1 MIRRIL
7 AAHKERTLAET
18 DLRVVFDFEYLGVA
32 LVEKPS
38 VDSRS
43 RALENPNI
51 ALVSPPPVFETLLS
65 ATDSANQL
73 NAGALEALGISGQ
86 GASVLVTD
94 SGLASGFNNHS
105 DFGFCTAPG
114 VPSFCQMASYHVLDA
129 TGDNPHGTNVA
140 GIVARTARSAKI
152 HFYDVGCTGICI
164 NGAMAMLALNEATQN
179 AATLNIVV
187 HNMSWGSAPPANCSA
202 YDGWFAPAVAVGM
215 IQVAASGNDFSLN
228 AIGAPACSNYVVSV
242 GNADSRPAGSSPSDW
257 VANSSSNVYPGL
269 DFVAPGTSIDAGG
282 YNDYTGTSM
291 ASPHVAGAFAV
302 MRSTN
307 AWANS
312 APSRMETYMKA
323 TGSVFIDQRVGLSFP
338 VPDLIR
344 VRPRELV
351 IVNPDYVPFNV
362 QPSNW
367 VNCGPQCFLFPET
380 AVTIFFPNGY
390 TVPGCARN
398 SPNSCILSLTENR
411 SVRLMRTERLTRLLA
426 SRIEQGMHS
435 RNLLFADGFE

>member
-1 MIRRIL
+1 MGNRLLAMIAVLVSSEGAGHSPDSSLLIQEAVSRGAEVVFFSVPSEISRAATTGPVLAPEVIRRIL

-114 VPSFCQMASYHVLDA
+114 VPSSCQMASYHVLDA

-215 IQVAASGNDFSLN
+215 IQVAASGNDFS
-228 AIGAPACSNYVVSV
+228 S
-242 GNADSRPAGSSPSDW
+242 
-257 VANSSSNVYPGL
+257 
-269 DFVAPGTSIDAGG
+269 
-282 YNDYTGTSM
+282 
-291 ASPHVAGAFAV
+291 
-302 MRSTN
+302 
-307 AWANS
+307 
-312 APSRMETYMKA
+312 
-323 TGSVFIDQRVGLSFP
+323 
-338 VPDLIR
+338 
-344 VRPRELV
+344 
-351 IVNPDYVPFNV
+351 
-362 QPSNW
+362 
-367 VNCGPQCFLFPET
+367 
-380 AVTIFFPNGY
+380 
-390 TVPGCARN
+390 
-398 SPNSCILSLTENR
+398 
-411 SVRLMRTERLTRLLA
+411 
-426 SRIEQGMHS
+426 
-435 RNLLFADGFE
+435 